1 MQKKVW
7 LYIAA
12 ILLAVN
18 VAASPVKAAGTK
30 NPEVVM
36 KIKNCGELTL
46 ELFPKDAPATVA
58 HFLHLVNTK
67 FYNGILFHR
76 VVPHFVAQA
85 GDPASK
91 KLKGSEI
98 AHMDPTQVSQLYG
111 LGAGGSGTNVPFEQN
126 SLKNEPGTIALA
138 LSSPASATGDS
149 QFFINLVYNKFLDG
163 QYCVFGK
170 VVKGMNL
177 ITKIKQGD
185 RILFMKELNPK
196 QTVLK
201 KTKKAK

>member
-1 MQKKVW
+1 MQKKIWMYV
-7 LYIAA
+7 IAA
-12 ILLAVN
+12 LLVVN
-18 VAASPVKAAGTK
+18 ASASPVKSSKTD
-30 NPEVVM
+30 NPEVIM

-85 GDPASK
+85 GDPASRK
-91 KLKGSEI
+91 VKGSAI
-98 AHMDPTQVSQLYG
+98 AHIDPSQVAQLYG

-185 RILFMKELNPK
+185 RIIFMKELKPK
-196 QTVLK
+196 ETVLK
-201 KTKKAK
+201 KAKKVK